1 VYLKSLDMTGFKSF
15 ADRTRLEFT
24 PGMTA
29 IVGPN
34 GCGKSNV
41 SDAVRWVLGEQS
53 AKALRGHKMEDCIF
67 NGTDTRKPLNLA
79 EVSITFADCEGV
91 LQTDYDE
98 VTVTRR
104 VFRSGEGQYFLNKV
118 PCRLKDI
125 HRLFMGTGIGTS
137 SYSLMEQGRI
147 DQILSSRPEDRRE
160 VFEEAAGITKFK
172 SDKRESLRKLEQTD
186 QNLLRL
192 QDVIREVKRQ
202 IGSLQRQAGK
212 ARRYKEFREE
222 LKKVDVL
229 VTREKLRA
237 MDTDIAEQAGR
248 LQALAETI
256 QALHADLE
264 GADTANHDLRAAMT
278 STDSRMEEQM
288 QVCGEYRSRLEQT
301 RALIRVNA
309 ERIAEIKTLAERD
322 SGDILKARDQI
333 QRLKDS
339 LGSLVEEIAAADADR
354 DAADLQLKEKQEA
367 LALAEKQAEA
377 ARKTVTDLRNESMEL
392 ETRGSKLQNDLM
404 QMETKEHANILR
416 RERLTVEH
424 TQVVRVS
431 ESFQE
436 RDQHIQAE
444 LEVLH
449 EKVEQ
454 YDGILATLA
463 GNRAEMGRKV
473 EDIRSQVNTLRTQA
487 ASRRAKI
494 ELLAGREAAGEDF
507 PAGARLVLDESNPL
521 SLDRDRIIGSLAGQ
535 IDADPEYRT
544 ALQAVLR
551 TWADAVVVTDPA
563 AALQVLA
570 RLQDKPDGA
579 ARLLSASL
587 PPREA
592 RPAPALP
599 EGGEPLAAH
608 VRCKETLRP
617 LIDALLENVTVWA
630 ERTRLPNPIPEGATL
645 VTRDGTLLRHGWMF
659 EFWKPD
665 TAGSDP
671 MSRKLLSAQLQEEAD
686 RISRDLDRQEEILHA
701 LAAEG
706 ATIEHSTSDARAAH
720 DEFRRMLAQKEGEA
734 QIVRQESAQA
744 RKRLETVTWELEEL
758 KKQTAGSTAE
768 QQALAG
774 NLAAVSDRRA
784 QVRTEI
790 EALSR
795 QWQELEKGR
804 NDLYSVVSEQR
815 VAFTEKRQ
823 KGDYLRSQQ
832 EPIRSRMEELAS
844 LVQGRAAGLST
855 HEATLLR
862 LSQAREEA
870 EEKAPELE
878 VALEEKAA
886 ELEALRR
893 VKQEQAAQLQAM
905 ESQVAQRRQGLDAV
919 REERSRLEVKHSETR
934 MYRENLAGRVA
945 GEYAMTIDEI
955 LRSSEPAWEGGTR
968 PAPEAL
974 DAMIAD
980 LRARIEAMGP
990 VNLVA
995 IEEYQELE
1003 ERHAFLT
1010 RQHEDLITSKD
1021 QLMEAIRKINE
1032 TTSTMFAETFAKINA
1047 NFDFMFKELFNGGT
1061 AKLEL
1066 VEGEDVLEC
1075 GIDIIARPPGKRLQ
1089 NVSLLSGGERT
1100 MTAVALLFAIYMIRP
1115 SPFCML
1121 DELDAALDESNINRF
1136 VKVLKGFLEQS
1147 QFIVITHNRRT
1158 IGAAAVLY
1166 GVTMQERG
1174 VSRIVSM
1181 KFEDYE
1187 AGKLPPSPGAPPAVQ
1202 PPPAAPAPPA
1212 APPPA
1217 EPENPA

>member
-79 EVSITFADCEGV
+79 EMSITFAECEGV
-91 LQTDYDE
+91 LQTEFDE

-160 VFEEAAGITKFK
+160 VFEEASGITKFK
-172 SDKRESLRKLEQTD
+172 ADKKESLRKLEQTD

-212 ARRYKEFREE
+212 ARRYKEYREE
-222 LKKVDVL
+222 LKKVDVC
-229 VTREKLRA
+229 VTRDRLRT
-237 MDTDIAEQAGR
+237 MDADIQEQASR
-248 LQALAETI
+248 LEGLSATI
-256 QALHADLE
+256 QGLHADLE
-264 GADTANHDLRAAMT
+264 HAEAADHELRATMA
-278 STDSRMEEQM
+278 STDQRSEDQM
-288 QVCGEYRSRLEQT
+288 QICSEYRSRLEQT
-301 RALIRVNA
+301 RALIRVNT

-322 SGDILKARDQI
+322 SGDILRANDQI
-333 QRLKDS
+333 GRLKDS
-339 LGSLVEEIAAADADR
+339 LVSLATEIEQAEATRLTSEA
-354 DAADLQLKEKQEA
+354 QLKEKQDQLSAVES
-367 LALAEKQAEA
+367 QAEG
-377 ARKTVTDLRNESMEL
+377 ARRKVQELRNESMDL

-404 QMETKEHANILR
+404 QMETREHANILR

-424 TQVVRVS
+424 TQIGRVA
-431 ESFQE
+431 ESFHE
-436 RDQHIQAE
+436 RDIKIQAE
-444 LEVLH
+444 LDVLS
-449 EKVEQ
+449 EKIEQ
-454 YDGILATLA
+454 YDGILSTLA
-463 GNRAEMGRKV
+463 GNRAHMIQRV
-473 EDIRSQVNTLRTQA
+473 DDIRSEVNLLRTQV
-487 ASRRAKI
+487 ASRKAQVDM
-494 ELLAGREAAGEDF
+494 LAGREAAGEDF
-507 PAGARLVLDESNPL
+507 PAGARMVLDDANPL
-521 SLDRDRIIGSLAGQ
+521 ALNREKIVGSLAGQ

-551 TWADAVVVTDPA
+551 IWADAIVVSDPE
-563 AALQVLA
+563 AALQILA
-570 RLQDKPDGA
+570 RLQDKSEGA
-579 ARLLSASL
+579 ARLLAAAL
-587 PPREA
+587 PPRDPHPLA
-592 RPAPALP
+592 ALP

-608 VRCKETLRP
+608 VRCPDALRP
-617 LIDALLENVTVWA
+617 LIEALLENVTVWGD
-630 ERTRLPNPIPEGATL
+630 RSGIPNPVPAGATI
-645 VTRDGTLLRHGWMF
+645 VTRDGALLRHGWMF
-659 EFWKPD
+659 EYWMPD

-671 MSRKLLSAQLQEEAD
+671 MSRKLLSAQLQEEVD
-686 RISRDLDRQEEILHA
+686 RLTRDFDKREEILHA

-706 ATIEHSTSDARAAH
+706 TTIERSTTEARAAW
-720 DEFRRMLAQKEGEA
+720 DEYRRMLAQKEGEA
-734 QIVRQESAQA
+734 QIVRQEGAQS
-744 RKRLETVTWELEEL
+744 RKRLETVTWELDEL
-758 KKQTAGSTAE
+758 KKQTSGSTAE
-768 QQALAG
+768 QQSLAEK
-774 NLAAVSDRRA
+774 LAAVSDRRA
-784 QVRTEI
+784 QVRTEV
-790 EALSR
+790 ETVSR
-795 QWQELEKGR
+795 HWQELEKAR
-804 NDLYSVVSEQR
+804 TDLYSVVSEQR
-815 VAFTEKRQ
+815 VAFTECRQ
-823 KGDYLRSQQ
+823 KCDYLKSQQ
-832 EPIRSRMEELAS
+832 EPLRSRIDELTS
-844 LVQGRAAGLST
+844 LVQGRSEGLST
-855 HEATLLR
+855 HEAALMR
-862 LSQAREEA
+862 LQQARDEA
-870 EEKAPELE
+870 EERTPDMEA
-878 VALEEKAA
+878 ALEEKAA
-886 ELEALRR
+886 ELDVLRR
-893 VKQEQAAQLQAM
+893 IKQEQTANLRAS
-905 ESQVAQRRQGLDAV
+905 ESEIVQRRQGLDAV
-919 REERSRLEVKHSETR
+919 REEKSRLEIKHSETR
-934 MYRENLAGRVA
+934 MHRDNLAGRVA

-955 LRSSEPAWEGGTR
+955 LRSPEPEWDGGQR

-974 DAMIAD
+974 EGMITE

-1010 RQHEDLITSKD
+1010 KQYEDLVTSKD
-1021 QLMEAIRKINE
+1021 QLMDAIRKINE
-1032 TTSTMFAETFAKINA
+1032 TTSQMFSETFAKINA
-1047 NFDFMFKELFNGGT
+1047 NFDIMFKELFNGGT

-1066 VEGEDVLEC
+1066 VADEDVLEC

-1158 IGAAAVLY
+1158 IGAASVLY

-1187 AGKLPPSPGAPPAVQ
+1187 AGKLPAPNAMPPANASE
-1202 PPPAAPAPPA
+1202 PAAGFATEGGTPP
-1212 APPPA
+1212 
-1217 EPENPA
+1217 